1 MLRILT
7 TPEELPDVSDVAV
20 ITSNLCQFQMVK
32 FIHLA
37 IIEIVGLLYISRKIG
52 VSHRNMNITD
62 SESPMTIL
70 AKTCGC
76 KEKEIKVTYFFID
89 SCHTLCLD
97 KRDIIFAQ
105 IEACNRL
112 SRYTRDEKDKKAIER
127 EIAELKMSLDL
138 IN

>member
-1 MLRILT
+1 
-7 TPEELPDVSDVAV
+7 
-20 ITSNLCQFQMVK
+20 
-32 FIHLA
+32 
-37 IIEIVGLLYISRKIG
+37 
-52 VSHRNMNITD
+52 MNIIGT
-62 SESPMTIL
+62 ESSVAIS

-76 KEKEIKVTYFFID
+76 REKNMKVTYFFID

-112 SRYTRDEKDKKAIER
+112 SRYTRDEEDKKVIEK

>member
-1 MLRILT
+1 
-7 TPEELPDVSDVAV
+7 
-20 ITSNLCQFQMVK
+20 
-32 FIHLA
+32 
-37 IIEIVGLLYISRKIG
+37 
-52 VSHRNMNITD
+52 MNIIGT
-62 SESPMTIL
+62 ESSVAIL

-76 KEKEIKVTYFFID
+76 KEKNMKVTYFLID

-112 SRYTRDEKDKKAIER
+112 SRYTRDEEDKKVIEK

>member
-1 MLRILT
+1 
-7 TPEELPDVSDVAV
+7 
-20 ITSNLCQFQMVK
+20 
-32 FIHLA
+32 
-37 IIEIVGLLYISRKIG
+37 
-52 VSHRNMNITD
+52 MNIIGT
-62 SESPMTIL
+62 ESSVAIS

-76 KEKEIKVTYFFID
+76 REKNMKVTYFFID

-112 SRYTRDEKDKKAIER
+112 SRYTRDGEDKKVIEK